1 MLDTNVVLDWFV
13 FRNPGVAPLVQ
24 AIESGRLH
32 WLSCAE
38 MQAELAHVLAHGS
51 FGGRLVDAEQV
62 LTSSRTH
69 CTWAALSNGLPAHR
83 LRCSDV
89 SDQMFIDLALEHGA
103 DWLLT
108 RDRALLRLA
117 RKVALR
123 GLRIGPPEAWIA
135 DFDASVPGAP

>member
-32 WLSCAE
+32 WLSCTE
-38 MQAELAHVLAHGS
+38 MQAELGHVLAHGT
-51 FGGRLVDAEQV
+51 FGGHLVDAERV

-69 CTWAALSNGLPAHR
+69 CTWAALPSGLPAHR

-89 SDQMFIDLALEHGA
+89 SDQMFIDLALEYGA

-108 RDRALLRLA
+108 RDRALLKLA
-117 RKVALR
+117 RKAALR
-123 GLRIGPPEAWIA
+123 GLRIRPPEAWIA
-135 DFDASVPGAP
+135 HPDATAPG